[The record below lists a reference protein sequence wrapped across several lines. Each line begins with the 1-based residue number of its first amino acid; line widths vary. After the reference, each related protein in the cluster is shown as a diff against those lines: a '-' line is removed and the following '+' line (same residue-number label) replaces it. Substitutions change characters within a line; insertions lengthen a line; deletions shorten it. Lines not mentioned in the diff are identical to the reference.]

1 MLLFSIFIVAAILT
15 FLGLRSPVW
24 THRFSR
30 GPRREGVIV
39 VVAVLLATG
48 LGWLIF
54 DFTSNGGLAN
64 GIQYSGLY
72 FLGLV
77 ASMYLFAALRRRLQ
91 LPFWLNDIFL
101 ILVSYASLLLV
112 HGTTIQVLSAPIST
126 EYIGLGKW
134 ATFLTIV
141 WMWLIARMTA
151 AMNRAPQVTGGYL
164 GVVAIALLVLLKLKN
179 DDIPPFF
186 PAAASAALAGAGLM
200 TVPLALRRADF
211 NIGWSASVAMGFLLA
226 QIATVGLL
234 KNATFFMLLLSMVA
248 FGMPLLDV
256 SLFHLRAAMRGEHIN
271 VEEQKL
277 RLHEAL
283 RERGVAPSK
292 ISMLYLVIAAWLCGL
307 GVLTARFLFSSS
319 AAWWI
324 LGLRGVILLGLFFG
338 GFIVFFS
345 LARVWMRRG
354 VDEIIPD
361 EVEAFGV
368 RISPVSM
375 TEAMDKIEEFIQSK
389 TPHHV
394 VTSDANAILRAQE
407 DEEYAGIV
415 RRAALITP
423 DGFGVVWGA
432 RLLNLPIYERVTG
445 VDMVTGICE
454 RAAKNGYS
462 IYILGS
468 AEGIASTAA
477 KNLQKTYTGLRVA
490 GTHNGFWRKDGAEQG
505 LSEAEADRKM
515 AQEIARIAPDVLFVA
530 MGIPA
535 QEKFIASQMETM
547 NVPVSLG
554 VGGSFDVYAGKYK
567 RAPEAVQR
575 MGMEWIYRV
584 WIDPSRWKRM
594 GYVPRFMAFAL
605 RTWLFGKRP
614 PKVKS

>member
-1 MLLFSIFIVAAILT
+1 MLLLSIFIVAAVIT
-15 FLGLRSPVW
+15 ALGLRSPLW

-39 VVAVLLATG
+39 VVSVLLAAG
-48 LGWLIF
+48 LGWLIV
-54 DFTSNGGLAN
+54 DRTSSGDLTDDMPL
-64 GIQYSGLY
+64 SGLY

-77 ASMYLFAALRRRLQ
+77 AAMYLFAAMRRRLR

-112 HGTTIQVLSAPIST
+112 HGTTVQVLSAPIST
-126 EYIGLGKW
+126 DEYIGLGKW
-134 ATFLTIV
+134 ATVLTIL

-151 AMNRAPQVTGGYL
+151 AMNRAPQITGGYL

-179 DDIPPFF
+179 DAVPPFF

-211 NIGWSASVAMGFLLA
+211 NIGWSASIAMGFLLA

-234 KNATFFMLLLSMVA
+234 KNATFFMLLLSMIA
-248 FGMPLLDV
+248 FGLPLLDV
-256 SLFHLRAAMRGEHIN
+256 SLFHLRAALRGKHIN

-283 RERGVAPSK
+283 SQRGVAPVK
-292 ISMLYLVIAAWLCGL
+292 ISLLYLVIAAWLCGL
-307 GVLTARFLFSSS
+307 GVLTARFIFSSS
-319 AAWWI
+319 APLWM
-324 LGLRGVILLGLFFG
+324 LGLRAVILLGLFGF

-354 VDEIIPD
+354 VDEIIPE

-375 TEAMDKIEEFIQSK
+375 AEAMDKIEGFIQSK

-407 DEEYAGIV
+407 DEEYAEIL

-454 RAAKNGYS
+454 RAAKNNYS

-468 AEGIASTAA
+468 EPGIAALAA
-477 KNLQKTYTGLRVA
+477 EKLSARYPGLRVV
-490 GTHNGFWRKDGAEQG
+490 GTQHGFWKRDGISDE
-505 LSEAEADRKM
+505 
-515 AQEIARIAPDVLFVA
+515 EIVQRIHDAKPDVLFVA
-530 MGIPA
+530 FGIPS
-535 QEKFIASQMETM
+535 QEKFIARHFKAL

-554 VGGSFDVYAGKYK
+554 VGGSFDVYSEKLR
-567 RAPEAVQR
+567 RAPEYIQR
-575 MGMEWIYRV
+575 SGMEWLYRV
-584 WIDPSRWKRM
+584 WQEPKRWKRM
-594 GYVPRFMAFAL
+594 SYVPRFMAFAL

-614 PKVKS
+614 PATKH